1 MEEKK
6 LLIVAKNLVKHYP
19 VKASGFTFSDEKVHA
34 LNNISFSLDYKQTL
48 GLVGESGCGKT
59 TTGRVILRV
68 IESDQGRLYF
78 DKEADEINRLEAL
91 ESELNKEENLKKQK
105 QYLKDIARIKR
116 ETDFFS
122 YPYSK
127 LRSERLKMQYIFQD
141 PYMSLNP
148 KMHINEI
155 ITENLIENRIIKKS
169 ERDKEAKKYLDI
181 VGLSKDAL
189 YKYPHEFSGG
199 QRQRIN
205 IARAIASN
213 PKFIVCDEPVSSLDV
228 SIQSQILNLLI
239 QIQKEFNISYL
250 FIAHNLA
257 IVFYISDYVAIMY
270 TGKIVE
276 IATSKV
282 IYHSPLHPYT
292 KLLMSVSP
300 KIGEK
305 KDYMKLPFIGEVPS
319 LINYPKGCTFYDRCP
334 VHKNICSEEQP
345 VLKKI
350 VTEHRVACHVFS

>member
-1 MEEKK
+1 MGNRK

-19 VKASGFTFSDEKVHA
+19 VEASGFTFSDEKVHA
-34 LNNISFSLDYKQTL
+34 LNGISFSLDYKQTL

-59 TTGRVILRV
+59 TTGRVILRA
-68 IESDQGRLYF
+68 IEPNQGRLYF
-78 DKEADEINRLEAL
+78 DKEPDEINRLEAL
-91 ESELNKEENLKKQK
+91 ESELTKEKNFKKQK
-105 QYLKDIARIKR
+105 QHLKTVDRIKR

-127 LRSERLKMQYIFQD
+127 LKSERLKMQYIFQD

-181 VGLSKDAL
+181 VGLSKDSL

-257 IVFYISDYVAIMY
+257 VVFYISDYVAIMY

-276 IATSKV
+276 IAPSKV
-282 IYHSPLHPYT
+282 IYNSALHPYT
-292 KLLMSVSP
+292 KLLMSASP

-305 KDYMKLPFIGEVPS
+305 KDYTKLPLIGEVPN
-319 LINYPKGCTFYDRCP
+319 LINLPKGCTFYDRCP
-334 VHKNICSEEQP
+334 VHNDICSKETP

-350 VTEHRVACHVFS
+350 GEEHFVACYKYS